1 MCVCVYIYIYI
12 YIYIY
17 THTHNFEMSQTVRDV
32 QIVAVTCDIGKL
44 ILRLRFRY
52 SGLVHVKFVKVLLKT
67 AL

>member
-1 MCVCVYIYIYI
+1 
-12 YIYIY
+12 
-17 THTHNFEMSQTVRDV
+17 MSQTVRDV